1 MTRSIDGV
9 VGRPTVGKSM
19 ASPVAAPLSERV
31 PPEWSRKNE
40 SARRQGS
47 PGALPRVN
55 ALESPAGRVSSSQ
68 KTLSAD
74 TPAHPRTQNTNPQQ
88 PIRRQF
94 AKPLAP
100 TNSRRTLPQ
109 WLQMPLI
116 IGGAMLAGL
125 AMQNVVFGQLGIIAY
140 GAAALMLG
148 IPSRTSFILA
158 LLSMLATTGLL
169 VFKGDVALSQNFAVY
184 TFLLLVV
191 GVITLNRELKKE
203 GGRIYSRRI
212 RN

>member
-9 VGRPTVGKSM
+9 VGRTT
-19 ASPVAAPLSERV
+19 APSRV
-31 PPEWSRKNE
+31 SPEWSPRTRSFE
-40 SARRQGS
+40 TLGS
-47 PGALPRVN
+47 KVGPRRVN
-55 ALESPAGRVSSSQ
+55 VLEGAVVRQP
-68 KTLSAD
+68 
-74 TPAHPRTQNTNPQQ
+74 TNKPKLPQQ
-88 PIRRQF
+88 PIQRQF
-94 AKPLAP
+94 ARPITPK
-100 TNSRRTLPQ
+100 TSRKGLPQ

-125 AMQNVVFGQLGIIAY
+125 AMQNVVLGQLGVIAY

-203 GGRIYSRRI
+203 GGRIYSRRT